1 MQPATG
7 HRSMRRWMRI
17 ATVAAQR
24 QRLFCNLWRG
34 FSWFSDSHLHIFASC
49 GFVCG
54 LSIHLPKSETRPAKN
69 HTVRN
74 HCSILCSNLF
84 LMFVLFYFTI
94 IESLMLHVFA
104 SVCGME
110 LTRQMSLISMKR
122 KLTMRLR
129 EGSLVNYARTI
140 RYQCGIVCLWFCV
153 DTILSSQ
160 VGLKADCPTWV
171 VPLFQSL
178 FAGNDS
184 IYRNFLRRNDRC
196 WWESDRYCKA
206 LSGNAMKCPQSSDA
220 EFTTMQIRAHAL
232 LESIHIRS
240 FLRGTTIAGRTS
252 SCRCCMRRSSGRTK
266 PWRGEPCHRNLEHTL
281 HELCGGLLLSMH
293 GDQLFS
299 IISFM
304 SLLIICCSWRADAK

>member
-1 MQPATG
+1 MGFQ
-7 HRSMRRWMRI
+7 I
-17 ATVAAQR
+17 VAGVEKIGAWTAWSFSKVR
-24 QRLFCNLWRG
+24 HG
-34 FSWFSDSHLHIFASC
+34 FSRFSDNGLDDLFSFVGAQCTFLNRKLELQKIRRAETIVPYLQLCHSRPFLSHI
-49 GFVCG
+49 
-54 LSIHLPKSETRPAKN
+54 
-69 HTVRN
+69 
-74 HCSILCSNLF
+74 
-84 LMFVLFYFTI
+84 MQ
-94 IESLMLHVFA
+94 SLMLHVFA

-110 LTRQMSLISMKR
+110 LTRQMSLISKKR
-122 KLTMRLR
+122 KLTIRLR

-140 RYQCGIVCLWFCV
+140 RYQCGNVCLWFCV